1 MKICCI
7 SDTHNKHRELKLP
20 EADLLIHAGDLSGLG
35 KRYEVEDVLLWFKS
49 IVHKFKHGIV
59 FIAGNH
65 DKSFDVNFGELEFF
79 LDEEVEKSRMN
90 KPFWLRQMLQEIEE
104 DNLNIKYLE
113 NDWIIVDDVVIW
125 GSPITPWFHGDRWAF
140 NKHRGSDIKEVWSS
154 IPEGTHIVVTHG
166 PPLGKGDYI
175 PRSKESVGCED
186 LLTELENRVKPLL
199 HVYGHIHEGYG
210 VYGDGNN
217 LYANASA
224 CNEHY
229 DIVNKP
235 LLFEIERTIKEIY

>member
-7 SDTHNKHRELKLP
+7 SDTHNKHRELNLP
-20 EADLLIHAGDLSGLG
+20 EADLLIHAGDLTGVG
-35 KRYEVEDVLLWFKS
+35 RRYEVEDVFKWFKE
-49 IVHKFKHGIV
+49 IAPNFKHGIV

-65 DKSFDVNFGELEFF
+65 DISFDVNFGELEFF
-79 LDEEVEKSRMN
+79 LEDEVEVSRKN
-90 KPFWLRQMLQEIEE
+90 KPFWLRQILEEIEQ
-104 DNLNIKYLE
+104 DNLSVKYLE

-140 NKHRGSDIKEVWSS
+140 NKHRGYGIREVWAT
-154 IPEGTHIVVTHG
+154 IPEGTHVVVTHG
-166 PPLGKGDYI
+166 PPSFKGDFI
-175 PRSKESVGCED
+175 PSTEEYVGCDD
-186 LLTELENRVKPLL
+186 LRDELDYRIKPLL

-217 LYANASA
+217 LYANASS

-235 LLFEIERTIKEIY
+235 LLFEIGRTIKVL